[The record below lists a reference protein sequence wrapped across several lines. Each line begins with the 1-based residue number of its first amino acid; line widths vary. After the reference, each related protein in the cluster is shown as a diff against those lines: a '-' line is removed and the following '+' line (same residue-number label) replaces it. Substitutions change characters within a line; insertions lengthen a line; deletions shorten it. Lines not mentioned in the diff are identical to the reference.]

1 MERSMLEKDG
11 LKEIEKD
18 EKDKERNREKE
29 KMVQTDKVSFRLPY
43 EKKNHQMMLFFI
55 NSINIDPLI
64 LRTIS

>member
-1 MERSMLEKDG
+1 MERSKLEKDG

-43 EKKNHQMMLFFI
+43 EKKKSSNDAVLH
-55 NSINIDPLI
+55 
-64 LRTIS
+64 